1 MHGGDG
7 SAGDPPRGS
16 LPAAGSSAGGSRAG
30 GSLASGSPAA
40 AAQAASHGAEAAAG
54 HALTSAG
61 GFNLS
66 ALALRYPQLTLFLLL
81 TIAIAG
87 AMSFLQ
93 LGQRE
98 DPDFTFRAMVV
109 RTLWPG
115 ATTEQID
122 QQVTDRI
129 EKTLQEVPYFKWTR
143 SYSKPGES
151 LIVLELLDTAPP
163 AQVPQIWYQVRKKVG
178 DMRRTLPQEVAG
190 PFFNDE
196 FGDVF
201 GTIYAF
207 TGDGFTVA
215 DLKRHAENV
224 RQELLRLPDVAKVE
238 LVGVQDERIYIE
250 TSNARMATLG
260 IDPNRIAEQLA
271 AQNIVTPAGTVQTES
286 RSVPLRVTGQFDTV
300 KEIEELRLA
309 VGNRVIRLGDI
320 ARVWRGYIDPPVYTM
335 RFGGK
340 QAIGVAVSM
349 VATGDVLKLGENLEA
364 TMARLQQDLPI
375 GIEFA
380 KVSDQ
385 PKIVRGAV
393 GVFVRALFEAVA
405 IVLLVSF
412 ISLGL
417 RAGAVVAL
425 VIPLVLAATFLGMA
439 AFGIDLHR
447 ISTGALVIA
456 LGLLV
461 DDAMIAV
468 EMMARKIEEGFD
480 RFAAATFAYTSTAF
494 PMLTGTLITA
504 TGFLP
509 IATAKSAT
517 GEYTFAIFAVVT
529 MALLISWLMAV
540 VAAPFIGRYL
550 LKAKMAE
557 AHEVFDTRFYRALRR
572 LIDRCMRYRWLTI
585 AATVALLALGVVGMQ
600 ATEKQFFPNSD
611 RAEMLVELWLPEGA
625 SLAATEARTAALER
639 YLAKDPDV
647 ATYVAYVGNG
657 SPRYYLSLDQQQF
670 RANFAQF
677 VILTN
682 DVAGR
687 DRALARLRSELETA
701 FPDVRAR
708 AYRTPLG
715 PPVAYPIQFRVMG
728 PDAAELKRIGARV
741 EEIIRA
747 NRYTIDPHM
756 DWGERSPAVRIEVD
770 QDKAR
775 AIGLSSAQVARV
787 IGGNIG
793 GATIGTLRE
802 DDLLIDVVLR
812 APQAERTRLSGLADL
827 QIQTAFGKTVPLSQ
841 IARIREVMEEPIV
854 WRRSRTPT
862 LTVRADL
869 VEGLQAPDVS
879 MQIQPAIDALAKT
892 LPPGYRIEVGGP
904 FEENQKAQE
913 SIGAGMPLAFA
924 LVLGLLMLQLHRFS
938 LTIMVLLTAPLGI
951 IGVAA
956 ALLAS
961 GRPFGFVAM
970 LGTIALAGMIMRNT
984 VILIDQ
990 IRQDLD
996 AGHPPWEAVRESTVR
1011 RFRPIALTAA
1021 AAIFAMVP
1029 LSRDVLWGPMA
1040 FAIMGGLVVAT
1051 LLTVLAVPAIYVAWY
1066 RLRPPV
1072 ATPAP

>member
-1 MHGGDG
+1 M
-7 SAGDPPRGS
+7 SALPPNG
-16 LPAAGSSAGGSRAG
+16 PAGQPPASR
-30 GSLASGSPAA
+30 
-40 AAQAASHGAEAAAG
+40 
-54 HALTSAG
+54 
-61 GFNLS
+61 FNLS
-66 ALALRYPQLTLFLLL
+66 AAALRFPQLTLFLLL
-81 TIAIAG
+81 VIGIAG
-87 AMSFLQ
+87 TMAFLQ

-109 RTLWPG
+109 RTIWPG
-115 ATTEQID
+115 ATTDQVD

-129 EKTLQEVPYFKWTR
+129 EKVLQEVPFFKWTR

-178 DMRRTLPQEVAG
+178 DIRRTLPQEVVG

-207 TGDGFTVA
+207 TGDGFTIA
-215 DLKRHAENV
+215 ELKRYAESV
-224 RQELLRLPDVAKVE
+224 RHDLLQVPDVAKVE
-238 LVGVQDERIYIE
+238 LIGVQDERIYVEIA
-250 TSNARMATLG
+250 TARMATLG

-271 AQNIVTPAGTVQTES
+271 AQNIVTPAGTVHTGQ

-309 VGNRVIRLGDI
+309 VGGRVIRLGDI
-320 ARVWRGYIDPPVYTM
+320 ARVWRGTVDPPVYTM

-349 VATGDVLKLGENLEA
+349 VSTGDVLKLGENMDRA
-364 TMARLQQDLPI
+364 MARLKADLPI

-385 PKIVRGAV
+385 PRIVRGAV

-405 IVLLVSF
+405 IVLVVSF

-417 RAGAVVAL
+417 RAGMVVAL

-439 AFGIDLHR
+439 IFGIDLHR

-468 EMMARKIEEGFD
+468 EMMVRKIEEGYDKF
-480 RFAAATFAYTSTAF
+480 RAATYAYTSTAF

-504 TGFLP
+504 AGFLP
-509 IATAKSAT
+509 IATAKSTT

-529 MALLISWLMAV
+529 LALLISWVMAV
-540 VAAPFIGRYL
+540 SAAPFIGNYL
-550 LKAKMAE
+550 LKAKPGGG
-557 AHEVFDTRFYRALRR
+557 HEVFDTRFYRALRR
-572 LIDRCMRYRWLTI
+572 LIDACMRHRWLTI
-585 AATVALLALGVVGMQ
+585 IATIGTMVIGVFGMQ
-600 ATEKQFFPNSD
+600 ATEKQFFPASD
-611 RAEMLVELWLPEGA
+611 RAEILVELWLPEGA
-625 SLAATEARTAALER
+625 SLAATSAQATSLER
-639 YLAKDPDV
+639 FLGQDPDV
-647 ATYVAYVGNG
+647 STFVAYVGNG
-657 SPRYYLSLDQQQF
+657 SPRYYLSLDQQLF
-670 RANFAQF
+670 RPNFAQF
-677 VILTN
+677 VVLTK
-682 DVAGR
+682 DVPGR
-687 DRALARLRSELETA
+687 DRAIRRLRAHLDEA
-701 FPDVRAR
+701 FPGIRSRAF
-708 AYRTPLG
+708 RTPLG
-715 PPVAYPIQFRVMG
+715 PPVAYPIQFRVTG
-728 PDAAELKRIGARV
+728 PEPAELKRIGAKV
-741 EEIIRA
+741 ESLVRD
-747 NRYTIDPHM
+747 NPYTIDAHM

-787 IGGNIG
+787 IGGAIG

-802 DDLLIDVVLR
+802 DDQLIDVVLR
-812 APQAERTRLSGLADL
+812 APVEERSRLSGLGDL
-827 QIQTAFGKTVPLSQ
+827 QVQTSLGRSVPLAQ

-854 WRRSRTPT
+854 WRRSRTLN

-869 VEGLQAPDVS
+869 VDGLQAPDIS
-879 MQIQPAIDALAKT
+879 SQIEPSIRALAAS
-892 LPPGYRIEVGGP
+892 LPPGYRIDVGGP
-904 FEENQKAQE
+904 FEENQKAQA
-913 SIGAGMPLAFA
+913 SIAAGMPLTVA
-924 LVLGLLMLQLHRFS
+924 LVVGLLMVQLHRFS
-938 LTIMVLLTAPLGI
+938 LTAMVLVTAPFGI
-951 IGVAA
+951 VGVAG

-961 GRPFGFVAM
+961 GRPFGFVAL
-970 LGTIALAGMIMRNT
+970 LGAIALGGMIMRNT

-996 AGHPPWEAVRESTVR
+996 AGHEPWEAVRESTVR
-1011 RFRPIALTAA
+1011 RFRPIVLTAA
-1021 AAIFAMVP
+1021 AAIFAMIP
-1029 LSRDVLWGPMA
+1029 LSRDVLWGPLA
-1040 FAIMGGLVVAT
+1040 FAIMGGLLVGT

-1066 RLRPPV
+1066 RIRRSALPSAA
-1072 ATPAP
+1072 ATPSSAPANAG